1 MKTLKDLNSVDFL
14 RKCNQIRKQV
24 QEVLDNTKVLKI
36 REHKPE
42 LTGKETPE
50 EVKALYDA
58 QTKKNINDMLDLML
72 EEKPEETVKLF
83 RMLID
88 LDEGEEYPEGL
99 DLILI
104 GFETITDEKVLNF
117 LSRLMQSG
125 LMNT

>member
-14 RKCNQIRKQV
+14 RKCNHIRKQV
-24 QEVLDNTKVLKI
+24 QEVLKNTEVLKI
-36 REHKPE
+36 REHKPV
-42 LTGKETPE
+42 LKGNETQE
-50 EVKALYDA
+50 EIKALYDE
-58 QTKKNINDMLDLML
+58 QTKKNLNDMLDLML

-88 LDEGEEYPEGL
+88 LDEGEKEPDGL